1 MSFVPSHDKIGRFGL
16 EKKTKIGKVYDDNNG
31 NLEATNFD
39 QKLVVIRFN
48 NGICISKKAF

>member
-1 MSFVPSHDKIGRFGL
+1 MSFVPIHDKIGRFGL

>member
-1 MSFVPSHDKIGRFGL
+1 MSFVPSHVKIGRFGL

-39 QKLVVIRFN
+39 QELMVITFN
-48 NGICISKKAF
+48 NDICISKKAF